1 MKLVVAEKPSA
12 AQSFA
17 KVLGA
22 DNRKEGWWEGNGYLV
37 SWCVGHLVELVPP
50 EVYNEKYRKWR
61 KADLP
66 IIPSQWLYQISPA
79 TRKQFQ
85 ILKRLMERKDVD
97 SLICATD
104 AGREGELIF
113 RLVYQQCGCRK
124 PFKRL
129 WVSSMEDS
137 AIRAGF
143 QNLKPSKEYDALY
156 EAALCRAQADW
167 LVGMNGTRLFS
178 CLYGQTL
185 NVGRVMTPTL
195 AMVVAR
201 EAEIG
206 AFKSEPFYTVEL
218 SLPGFTAV
226 SQRIKDKAEAAAI
239 CKKCAG
245 GTVTVKKVEQ
255 KDKSEKPPA
264 LYDLTTLQRDAN
276 RLLGYTAQQTLDYLQ
291 NLYEKKLCTYPRTDS
306 RYLTSDMADGLP
318 DLVQIIADM
327 MPFTA
332 DMELHC
338 TVDQVINDR
347 KVTDHHAVIPTR
359 SLCETDLSG
368 LPLGE
373 RAVLKL
379 VAFRLLCAMA
389 QPYTFSET
397 AVVVECAGLE
407 FTAKDCTVKNPGW
420 RELDTAYRAG
430 LKNAELETVDKALP
444 ELSEGQTLPISSV
457 AVKEGKTRPP
467 KHFTEDTLLSAM
479 ETSGKEDMPE
489 DAERKGLGTPATR
502 AGVLEKLVSTGFLER
517 KKSKKTVQLMP
528 SHDAVSLI
536 TVLPEQLQSP
546 LLTAE
551 WEYQL
556 GEIERGELAPEDFM
570 DGISTMLK
578 ELVGTYQMIKGTE
591 YLFTPPREM
600 VGKCPRC
607 GGDVAELQKGFF
619 CQNEGCKFAIWKN
632 NKWWELKRKQPTK
645 AIVTALLKD
654 GRAHV
659 TGLYSEKTG
668 KTYDATVVLEDD
680 GQYANFKLEFD
691 QQKGGKR

>member
-37 SWCVGHLVELVPP
+37 SWCVGHLVELTPP
-50 EVYNEKYRKWR
+50 EGYNEKYRKWR
-61 KADLP
+61 KEDLP
-66 IIPSQWLYQISPA
+66 IIPRQWLYRICPA

-201 EAEIG
+201 EAAIG

-218 SLPGFTAV
+218 ALPGFTAV
-226 SQRIKDKAEAAAI
+226 SQRMKDKAEATAV
-239 CKKCAG
+239 CKNCAG
-245 GTVTVKKVEQ
+245 GTATVKKVEC
-255 KDKSEKPPA
+255 KDKVEKPPA

-306 RYLTSDMADGLP
+306 RYLTSDMAEGLP
-318 DLVQIIADM
+318 ELVHL
-327 MPFTA
+327 TA
-332 DMELHC
+332 NALSDCKEI
-338 TVDQVINDR
+338 TVSCNTDAVINDR

-359 SLCETDLSG
+359 ELQKCNFEA
-368 LPLGE
+368 LPKGE
-373 RAVLKL
+373 FAILQL
-379 VAFRLLCAMA
+379 VCTRLLCAVDT
-389 QPYTFSET
+389 PCLWTET
-397 AVVVECAGLE
+397 EATLDKDGVP
-407 FTAKDCTVKNPGW
+407 FTAKGRQILQTGW
-420 RELDTAYRAG
+420 
-430 LKNAELETVDKALP
+430 KQFLP
-444 ELSEGQTLPISSV
+444 STESKPDPPLPNLAIGEQYAVQGSR
-457 AVKEGKTRPP
+457 VKEGKTTPP
-467 KHFTEDTLLSAM
+467 KHFTEDTLLHAM
-479 ETSGKEDMPE
+479 ETAGKDNMPE

-502 AGVLEKLVSTGFLER
+502 AGTIEKLVRIGFLER
-517 KKSKKTVQLMP
+517 KVGKKARHLLPTQKGAALVEAMP
-528 SHDAVSLI
+528 EILR
-536 TVLPEQLQSP
+536 SP
-546 LLTAE
+546 AMTAE

-556 GEIERGELAPEDFM
+556 LEIENRRCLPEDFM
-570 DGISTMLK
+570 AGICWILQD
-578 ELVGTYQMIKGTE
+578 LVKTE
-591 YLFTPPREM
+591 
-600 VGKCPRC
+600 K
-607 GGDVAELQKGFF
+607 A
-619 CQNEGCKFAIWKN
+619 CK
-632 NKWWELKRKQPTK
+632 
-645 AIVTALLKD
+645 
-654 GRAHV
+654 
-659 TGLYSEKTG
+659 
-668 KTYDATVVLEDD
+668 
-680 GQYANFKLEFD
+680 
-691 QQKGGKR
+691 